1 VILLAQCRQA
11 MLCIEGVRYRFK
23 DSFVST
29 QQKFIGYIAQQ
40 VQEFVLEAVKCING
54 KRNVA
59 SILRDYLTLNLAGI
73 LHVDYEALIP
83 YISES
88 VRQNYH
94 DINRLEADMNQLSL
108 LIDQLYEQF
117 QRFETQR
124 VHSTPVMSDVIE
136 YPKKANK
143 ARGWVIGVVASA
155 ILVVAVLASAVAM
168 VYIYHPFDTKKHLPR
183 TNLTE
188 STWNFEREFLIEF
201 FNATNGYEWKKNDSW
216 LTSESI
222 CTWYGIVC
230 NAENRI
236 SLLSLQRNNLY
247 GTIPATINKLSQLQ
261 YLDLSLNLLFG
272 VIPKSIGDIK
282 SLKTINLAS
291 NKLASPIPT
300 SIAQLYNLE
309 EFNLAA
315 NQVLGSIPPQ
325 LGQLSKLKMLNLAYN
340 QLSNT
345 IPVSIGSLT
354 ALQSLSLDSNRLL
367 GEIPDSIGQLG
378 NLTNLILS
386 NNGFNSVIPPVL
398 FQMPSLQSIAIENS
412 QISGFLPDFNLM
424 PNLITLSLGGN
435 QLSGTI
441 PPSISNLPILQ
452 LLGLGNNLIYGT
464 IPSLMSLNN
473 IREIYLQ
480 SNQLSG
486 QFPEFS
492 ATNLIA
498 IDISCNQLAG
508 TIPSFLS
515 SANELMWLSMQNNS
529 FGTLDMPTQP
539 KSIAKCNMAGNPF
552 VCPVPQW
559 AQQKCLAACH
569 L

>member
-1 VILLAQCRQA
+1 

-40 VQEFVLEAVKCING
+40 VQEFVPEAVKCING
-54 KRNVA
+54 KRNVV

-94 DINRLEADMNQLSL
+94 DINRLEVDMSQLYL
-108 LIDQLYEQF
+108 LIEQLYEQF
-117 QRFETQR
+117 QRLETQR

-136 YPKKANK
+136 YPKKENK
-143 ARGWVIGVVASA
+143 ARGWVIGVVAST
-155 ILVVAVLASAVAM
+155 ILVVAVLASVVAM

-247 GTIPATINKLSQLQ
+247 GTIPATINKLSHLQ
-261 YLDLSLNLLFG
+261 YLDLSLNFLFG
-272 VIPKSIGDIK
+272 VIPKAICDIK

-291 NKLASPIPT
+291 NKLGSPIPA
-300 SIAQLYNLE
+300 SIAQLYDLE
-309 EFNLAA
+309 ELNLSS
-315 NQVLGSIPPQ
+315 NQILGSIPPQ
-325 LGQLSKLKMLNLAYN
+325 LGQLSKLKILNLVYN
-340 QLSNT
+340 QLSDTIPVAIGSLAALQFLALEANRLSGP
-345 IPVSIGSLT
+345 IPVSIG
-354 ALQSLSLDSNRLL
+354 
-367 GEIPDSIGQLG
+367 QLR
-378 NLTNLILS
+378 NLTNLFLS
-386 NNGFNSVIPPVL
+386 SNVFNSVIPPVL
-398 FQMPSLQSIAIENS
+398 FRMPSLQYIEIENS
-412 QISGFLPDFNLM
+412 QLSGFLPDFSPM
-424 PNLITLSLGGN
+424 PNLVALSLGGN
-435 QLSGTI
+435 QLTGTI
-441 PPSISNLPILQ
+441 PPSISNLPIIQ
-452 LLGLGNNLIYGT
+452 MLGLGNNLLYGT

-473 IREIYLQ
+473 IQEIYLQ
-480 SNQLSG
+480 SNKLSG
-486 QFPEFS
+486 QFPKFS
-492 ATNLIA
+492 AQTNLIA
-498 IDISCNQLAG
+498 IDISFNQLSG
-508 TIPSFLS
+508 TIPSYLS
-515 SANELMWLSMQNNS
+515 FANELMWLSVQNNT
-529 FGTLDMPTQP
+529 FGILDMPTPP
-539 KSIAKCNMAGNPF
+539 KSIAKCNMDSNPF

-559 AQQKCLAACH
+559 AQQKCQAACH